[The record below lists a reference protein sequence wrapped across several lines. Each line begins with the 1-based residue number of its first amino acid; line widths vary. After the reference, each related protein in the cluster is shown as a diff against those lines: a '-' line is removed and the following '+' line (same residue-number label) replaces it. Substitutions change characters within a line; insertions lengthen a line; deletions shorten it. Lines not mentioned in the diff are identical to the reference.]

1 MSYNYNVQKRI
12 DNVRSLNILDVN
24 KKYIIDFVN
33 DQAAQ
38 NNSIARQ
45 VKYASIM
52 SKIMQMI
59 NYDFKNA
66 SKIQIKNICSKINN
80 SNLSEWTKHDYKLSL
95 KVLYRFLKNPDD
107 DEYPNEVKWIKLKK
121 KHSKRKLPRDLLTI
135 EDAKEI
141 ANNTNNARDR
151 CLCLM
156 LYESGARISEL
167 LELKNRDF
175 EFEKGE
181 GRYIHVTLPDNGKT
195 GARTILLVASYPA
208 ILNWKKYHPKKND
221 KQAYFFCG
229 LSSNNKG
236 ERLQYRHVN
245 DLLKEAGEKA
255 GIDKPLNPHH
265 FRHSRA
271 TELAKKLTEA
281 QLCNFMGWVIGSREA
296 ATYVHLSGRDTDT
309 QILQMYGLKQNEEK
323 EIERFKPINCPR
335 CETIND
341 PAAKFCNSCGL
352 GLDEKSMLEYDQH
365 QEKAKQMGNINMEL
379 IKDPEFRE
387 FYNNMLADMYQK
399 YKGSKTE
406 K

>member
-1 MSYNYNVQKRI
+1 MSYNYNVQKRL
-12 DNVRSLNILDVN
+12 DNVRSLDILEVN
-24 KKYIIDFVN
+24 KKYIIDFVK

-52 SKIMQMI
+52 SKIMQLI
-59 NYDFKNA
+59 NYDFKKA
-66 SKIQIKNICSKINN
+66 SKNQIKDICSKINN
-80 SNLSEWTKHDYKLSL
+80 SNLSDWTKHDYKLSI
-95 KVLYRFLKNPDD
+95 KVLYRFLNDLD
-107 DEYPNEVKWIKLKK
+107 NEEYPNEVKWIKLKK
-121 KHSKRKLPRDLLTI
+121 KNSKRKLPRDLLTI

-141 ANNTNNARDR
+141 ANNTNNPRDR

-156 LYESGARISEL
+156 LYESGTRISEL

-175 EFEKGE
+175 NFEKGE
-181 GRYIHVTLPDNGKT
+181 GKYIHVTLPDNGKT

-208 ILNWKKYHPKKND
+208 ILNWKKYHPRKND

-229 LSSNNKG
+229 LNSNNKG

-296 ATYVHLSGRDTDT
+296 ATYVHLSGRDTDS
-309 QILQMYGLKQNEEK
+309 QILEMYGLKQNEEE
-323 EIERFKPINCPR
+323 EIERFKPINCLR

-341 PAAKFCNSCGL
+341 PAAKFCSNCGL
-352 GLDEKSMLEYDQH
+352 GLDEKSLLEYDKQK
-365 QEKAKQMGNINMEL
+365 EEAIDLGMILKKAKDNDQ
-379 IKDPEFRE
+379 IKEMLRPLLRE
-387 FYNNMLADMYQK
+387 ILQVDDK
-399 YKGSKTE
+399 K
-406 K
+406 